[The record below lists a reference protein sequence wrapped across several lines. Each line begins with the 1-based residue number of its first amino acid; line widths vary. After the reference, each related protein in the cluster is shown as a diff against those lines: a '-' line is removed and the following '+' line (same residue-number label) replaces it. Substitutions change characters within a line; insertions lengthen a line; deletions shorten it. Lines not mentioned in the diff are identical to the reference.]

1 MRSARRLLAWLSFV
15 LLVLFCGRSAF
26 GAEIDAKKLA
36 EINEAAKGAV
46 ARGECPGAVVVVVHG
61 DEVVYRQAFGNRA
74 VKPAEVA
81 MTPDAVFDMASL
93 TKPVA
98 TGTSVMILIEQ
109 GKLKPT
115 DLVSKHWPEF
125 AANGKGKATVEHLLL
140 HTSGLIPDNP
150 VADYADGRAKAL
162 EQIAALKPLS
172 PPGAQFRYSDVNF
185 VVLGELVERLGGM
198 PLDRFAKKH
207 VFEPLKMADTGFNP
221 PESLRKRVA
230 PTGLRDGKVILGEV
244 HDPRAYKL
252 GGVAGHAGLFSTAD
266 DMARYCRML
275 LRGGELD
282 GVRILDA
289 KTVKL
294 FTEPHAVPV
303 VAKGKESEGA
313 RSFGWDVD
321 TSYSAPRGELFKK
334 GEGYGH
340 TGFTGTSVW
349 IDPGTDTAIIILTNR
364 VHPDDKGNATPL
376 RRKVGTIVAEAVGLR
391 K

>member
-46 ARGECPGAVVVVVHG
+46 VRGECPGAVVVVVHG

-81 MTPDAVFDMASL
+81 MAPDAVFDMASL

-125 AANGKGKATVEHLLL
+125 AANGKGKVTVEHLLL

-150 VADYADGRAKAL
+150 VADYANGRAKAL
-162 EQIAALKPLS
+162 ERIAALKPLS

-266 DMARYCRML
+266 DMARYGRML

-364 VHPDDKGNATPL
+364 VHPDDRGNATPL
-376 RRKVGTIVAEAVGLR
+376 RRKVGTIVAEAVG